1 MPDEP
6 CTVTRPEPS
15 RHVEEVARL
24 EVELLAARKRAGK
37 ALKLARPQPVRA
49 VAKRVRCSAAT
60 VTNTENARTWS
71 TKTARKLAR
80 YYESLA
86 GRKEAA

>member
-24 EVELLAARKRAGK
+24 EKELAEARKRAGRE
-37 ALKLARPQPVRA
+37 LKLARPEPVRA

-80 YYESLA
+80 YYEA
-86 GRKEAA
+86 VQERAA